1 MTSPPATAVIVT
13 YNSRAVI
20 GSALDAA
27 EEAHRAGLLDV
38 IVVDN
43 ASADATPAF
52 VRERYP
58 WVRVIESGGNLG
70 FGRGCNLGFSAV
82 DTPYVL
88 FLNPDAALPK
98 AALEKLLA
106 FMEDHPQAAIA
117 GPATWNYGGTTLQG
131 AGGLPTPAQIICE
144 AAGIPGPSTK
154 HRRPIEPGAPPFT
167 TDWIGG
173 AIMFCRAEHLR
184 ALGGFDPRFFLY
196 FEETDLCRRAVA
208 AGYELWAVG
217 DAVANHVGSTAA
229 KSSGERLI
237 YGSNIATHYFR
248 SRFYYL
254 VKHFGWPAAA
264 FTEGSELAFLAARS
278 LAKKLLAKPGG
289 SGLGERLTGPIMR
302 LPAAVDGVDDRR

>member
-13 YNSRAVI
+13 YNSRSVI
-20 GSALDAA
+20 SSALDAA
-27 EEAHRAGLLDV
+27 EESHRAGLLNV
-38 IVVDN
+38 TVVDN
-43 ASADATPAF
+43 ASADGTAAF

-58 WVRVIESGGNLG
+58 WVRVVESGGNIG
-70 FGRGCNLGFSAV
+70 FGRGCNLGFSTV

-98 AALEKLLA
+98 EALEKLLA
-106 FMEDHPQAAIA
+106 FMEDHPLAAIA
-117 GPATWNYGGTTLQG
+117 GPATWNYGGTSLQG
-131 AGGLPTPAQIICE
+131 AGGLPTPLQIICE
-144 AAGIPGPSTK
+144 AAGIAGPSSK
-154 HRRPIEPGAPPFT
+154 HRRTIEPGAAPFK

-173 AIMFCRAEHLR
+173 AIMFCRAQHLR
-184 ALGGFDPRFFLY
+184 ALGAFDPRFFLY

-254 VKHFGWPAAA
+254 VKHFGWPAAVL
-264 FTEGSELAFLAARS
+264 TEGFEPVLLAARD
-278 LAKKLLAKPGG
+278 LAKRLLSKPGG
-289 SGLGERLTGPIMR
+289 SGLGERLAGPFMR
-302 LPAAVDGVDDRR
+302 LPAAVDGVEDRH